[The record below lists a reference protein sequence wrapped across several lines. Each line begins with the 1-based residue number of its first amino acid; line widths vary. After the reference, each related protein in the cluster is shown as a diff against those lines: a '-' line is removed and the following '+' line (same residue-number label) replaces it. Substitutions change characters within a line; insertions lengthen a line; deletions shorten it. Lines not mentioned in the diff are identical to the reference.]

1 MGEVSLS
8 FFSILLDFFNGKL
21 DKDHSLL
28 LCLLRLSIY
37 KYRPFIKN
45 QEEKYLFRGIVLVI
59 RVENI
64 TFANEKSV
72 LLISA
77 EHCKI

>member
-21 DKDHSLL
+21 DKYHSLL

-37 KYRPFIKN
+37 KYRPFHKKSRREISFQRNSFGNKGR
-45 QEEKYLFRGIVLVI
+45 KYYF
-59 RVENI
+59 
-64 TFANEKSV
+64 
-72 LLISA
+72 
-77 EHCKI
+77 CK

>member
-21 DKDHSLL
+21 DKYHSLL

-37 KYRPFIKN
+37 KYRPFIKIKKRN
-45 QEEKYLFRGIVLVI
+45 IFSEE
-59 RVENI
+59 
-64 TFANEKSV
+64 
-72 LLISA
+72 
-77 EHCKI
+77 